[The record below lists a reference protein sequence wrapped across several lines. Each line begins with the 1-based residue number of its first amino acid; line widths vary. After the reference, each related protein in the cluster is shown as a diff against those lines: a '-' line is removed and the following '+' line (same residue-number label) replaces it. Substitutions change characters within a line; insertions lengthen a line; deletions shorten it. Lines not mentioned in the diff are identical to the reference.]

1 MKVAKT
7 MGQLRAQCAEV
18 FAGAISGKVDEKRG
32 RLALKA
38 AAITAELY
46 QAETRS
52 RLVAAQL
59 KEAVTPLGEQSLGE
73 SPEDTKD

>member
-1 MKVAKT
+1 MKSATT
-7 MGQLRAQCAEV
+7 MGELRAQCAEV
-18 FAGAISGKVDEKRG
+18 FAKAMNGQIDEKRG

-59 KEAVTPLGEQSLGE
+59 KETVRPLGSQSLGGE
-73 SPEDTKD
+73 ADGAAT